1 MSEWDV
7 SGRAVLVTGAARG
20 IGAETARRLAARGA
34 RVALVGLE
42 PEELERVAGDCPG
55 AIHFEA
61 DVTDPDAL
69 AAAVEGTVEAF
80 GGIDA
85 VIANAGIGV
94 AGMARSMDPD
104 AFERVIE
111 VNLLGAW
118 RTVRA
123 CLPHVVERR
132 GYVLVVASL
141 AAIAHSP
148 GMSAYA
154 ASKSGVEALANALR
168 VEVRPLG
175 VDVGVAYFSW
185 IDTDMVRGADA
196 SPLGG
201 RLRGRLKGP
210 PARTSPLADAAGAM
224 EAGVVSRARIVV
236 HPRWVRAALALR
248 SVFQPIVDLQSRRHM
263 AEDDRFA
270 LEQVEAQGAAAS
282 APVGPGG
289 AADRQATVNR

>member
-1 MSEWDV
+1 V
-7 SGRAVLVTGAARG
+7 SDWQLHGRAVLVTGAARG
-20 IGAETARRLAARGA
+20 IGAETARRLAAQGA
-34 RVALVGLE
+34 RVSLVGLE
-42 PEELERVAGDCPG
+42 PAELERVARDCPG
-55 AIHFEA
+55 AVFFEA

-69 AAAVEGTVEAF
+69 ATAVERTVEAF

-94 AGMARSMDPD
+94 VGLARSMDPD

-141 AAIAHSP
+141 AAVAHSP

-154 ASKSGVEALANALR
+154 AAKSGVEAFANALR

-185 IDTDMVRGADA
+185 IDTDMVRGGYAN
-196 SPLGG
+196 PLGA
-201 RLRGRLKGP
+201 RMRARLKGP
-210 PARTSPLADAAGAM
+210 LARTSSLADAAAAM
-224 EAGVVSRARIVV
+224 DAGVASRARIVV
-236 HPRWVRAALALR
+236 FPRWVRAAVALR
-248 SVFQPIVDLQSRRHM
+248 SVFQPIVDLQSRRYM
-263 AEDDRFA
+263 ADDDRFA
-270 LEQVEAQGAAAS
+270 LEQGTAAN
-282 APVGPGG
+282 APVGAGG
-289 AADRQATVNR
+289 AADREAVVNR

>member
-1 MSEWDV
+1 VSDWDV
-7 SGRAVLVTGAARG
+7 NGRAVLVTGAARG

-34 RVALVGLE
+34 RLSLVGLE
-42 PEELERVAGDCPG
+42 PAELERVAGECPG
-55 AIHFEA
+55 AVFFEA

-94 AGMARSMDPD
+94 IGLARSMDPD

-123 CLPHVVERR
+123 CLPHVIERQ
-132 GYVLVVASL
+132 GYVLVVAS
-141 AAIAHSP
+141 AAAAGHVP
-148 GMSAYA
+148 GISAYC
-154 ASKSGVEALANALR
+154 ASKAGVEAFANALR
-168 VEVRPLG
+168 TEVRPLG

-185 IDTDMVRGADA
+185 IDTDMVRGSDA
-196 SPLGG
+196 NALGG
-201 RLRGRLKGP
+201 RMRGRMKGP
-210 PARTSPLADAAGAM
+210 LARTSSVADAGAAM
-224 EAGVVSRARIVV
+224 LAGVEGRARVV
-236 HPRWVRAALALR
+236 AHPRFVRAALVLR
-248 SVFQPIVDLQSRRHM
+248 GVLQPLLDLQARRHM

-270 LEQVEAQGAAAS
+270 LEQVEAQGAAAN
-282 APVGPGG
+282 APVGAGG
-289 AADRQATVNR
+289 AADRQAAVRR

>member
-1 MSEWDV
+1 MNEWDL

-42 PEELERVAGDCPG
+42 PDELERVAGECPG
-55 AIHFEA
+55 AIFFEA

-85 VIANAGIGV
+85 VVANAGIAV
-94 AGMARSMDPD
+94 PGMARSVDPD

-111 VNLLGAW
+111 VNLLGVW

-123 CLPHVVERR
+123 CLPHVIERR

-148 GMSAYA
+148 GMTSYA
-154 ASKSGVEALANALR
+154 AAKSGVEAFANALR

-196 SPLGG
+196 NPLGG

-210 PARTSPLADAAGAM
+210 PARVSSLADAAAAM
-224 EAGVVSRARIVV
+224 EAGVVSRGRIVV
-236 HPRWVRAALALR
+236 YPRWVRAALALR

-270 LEQVEAQGAAAS
+270 LEQVEQQGAAAS